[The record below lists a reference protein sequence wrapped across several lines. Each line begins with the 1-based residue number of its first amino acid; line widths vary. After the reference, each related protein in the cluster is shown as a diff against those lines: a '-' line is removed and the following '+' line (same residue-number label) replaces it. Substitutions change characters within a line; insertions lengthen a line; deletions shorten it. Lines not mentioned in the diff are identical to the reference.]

1 MKRHF
6 TELTMTTYGREG
18 LLQNSLIFYSTPPPP
33 KLETLNKDIDI
44 LATRL
49 NLREYHAPDTTDD
62 IEQQP
67 MYRPSILE
75 KLNQRECR
83 EYHYMPSREPYLNS
97 YVDRLSQ
104 DIVIEISNTHRF
116 QRDNL
121 NKREK
126 AALKRLSNNRGIII
140 KPADKGGATVIV
152 NTKDYITEAM
162 WQLSNEEYYK
172 KIRKDLTLDH
182 EQLINQYIAEL
193 ISNKDLERGTGQLL
207 RPTNSTTPIFYILPK
222 IHKPNN
228 PLIAIKSNYQL
239 MWMYIYKTP
248 GRKTAITHKRHHCFY
263 QNIEKTRRS
272 TRNQYFK

>member
-1 MKRHF
+1 MLKKPQRNVHANLRILLVTFFNNSKLIHQSSNPLLDKTKMYKLFPSACVWTSIFGGKHDSRHLKCW
-6 TELTMTTYGREG
+6 TAYHTYGREC
-18 LLQNSLIFYSTPPPP
+18 LLQNGLIFYSTPPPP
-33 KLETLNKDIDI
+33 KLETLNKDIDT

-49 NLREYHAPDTTDD
+49 NLREYHTPDTTDD

-67 MYRPSILE
+67 LYRPSILE

-97 YVDRLSQ
+97 YVDRLRQ

-121 NKREK
+121 NKRER

-162 WQLSNEEYYK
+162 WQLSNEQYYK
-172 KIRKDLTLDH
+172 KLEKISLWIMNNWLTN
-182 EQLINQYIAEL
+182 I
-193 ISNKDLERGTGQLL
+193 LL
-207 RPTNSTTPIFYILPK
+207 NWSV
-222 IHKPNN
+222 
-228 PLIAIKSNYQL
+228 IK
-239 MWMYIYKTP
+239 T
-248 GRKTAITHKRHHCFY
+248 
-263 QNIEKTRRS
+263 
-272 TRNQYFK
+272 

>member
-6 TELTMTTYGREG
+6 TELTMTTLTSPYIWKYIYGHEC
-18 LLQNSLIFYSTPPPP
+18 LLQKGLIFYSTPPPP
-33 KLETLNKDIDI
+33 KLETLNKDIDT

-49 NLREYHAPDTTDD
+49 NLREYHTPDTTDD

-83 EYHYMPSREPYLNS
+83 EYHYRPSREPYFNS
-97 YVDRLSQ
+97 YVRLRQ

-121 NKREK
+121 NKRER

-152 NTKDYITEAM
+152 NTKDHITEAM

-172 KIRKDLTLDH
+172 KSRKDLTLDH
-182 EQLINQYIAEL
+182 EQLINQYIDEL

-207 RPTNSTTPIFYILPK
+207 KPTNSTTPIFYMLPK

-228 PLIAIKSNYQL
+228 PLIAIQSNYQL
-239 MWMYIYKTP
+239 MWMY
-248 GRKTAITHKRHHCFY
+248 F
-263 QNIEKTRRS
+263 
-272 TRNQYFK
+272 